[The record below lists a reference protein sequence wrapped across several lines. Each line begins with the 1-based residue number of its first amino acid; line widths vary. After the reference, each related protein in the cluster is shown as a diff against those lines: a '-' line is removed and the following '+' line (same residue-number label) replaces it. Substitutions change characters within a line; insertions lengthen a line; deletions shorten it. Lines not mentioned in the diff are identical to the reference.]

1 MRVSQKEKEKT
12 HERIVEAAARLIR
25 ERGIEAISVAD
36 VMSAVGLTHGG
47 FYRHFP
53 NRVALIAA
61 AIEAAFGK
69 MGSGLEARFENGTP
83 EAALAAYRADY
94 LSDWHA
100 SRPGMGCP
108 VAALATDVS
117 RGPDLFKE
125 AFGKGVRRA
134 TEAIAQ
140 GMEGSQKE
148 REAAAAREFAML
160 VGAVAIAR
168 ACDPETARA
177 VLDACRPGQS
187 VSGAANVAERGGE
200 PMP

>member
-12 HERIVEAAARLIR
+12 HERIVEAAARLVR

-36 VMSAVGLTHGG
+36 LMSAVGLTHGG

-53 NRVALIAA
+53 NREALIAA

-83 EAALAAYRADY
+83 EAALAAYRRDY

-100 SRPGMGCP
+100 SSPGMGCP

-117 RGPDLFKE
+117 RGPDVFKE

-134 TEAIAQ
+134 TEAIAK
-140 GMEGSQKE
+140 GMDGPREE
-148 REAAAAREFAML
+148 REAAAVRELAML

-168 ACDPETARA
+168 ACDAETAQT
-177 VLDACRPGQS
+177 VLNACRPGQAPGGPAS
-187 VSGAANVAERGGE
+187 VEDRGGE